1 MLFRNRWFLCAGAL
15 LFPSLVSAQE
25 SPITIEQLVAA
36 VEAHSKA
43 VVLEKLKVKIA
54 ETQVTQA
61 KLNSLPVLAVLG
73 SVDKASNM
81 PIYEQG
87 IFEKPVQHDIVHTL
101 YSAQINSY
109 LNLFEGHKTQNE
121 IKLAK
126 IEAEISKVDREK
138 QAALVKLK
146 AINLFVN
153 IYLQLQ
159 WKMAMDK
166 DIAEKEHEL
175 IEIRNIHK
183 AGVVLESD
191 VLRAELELSK
201 RRMTL
206 VEIENGIVVLRQEL
220 NVLIG
225 REDGGEIV
233 PVISGDEWFSN
244 QLTLNEAIEEA
255 LHEAYDAEVSHQHTK
270 VAETKLKLNKGNYSP
285 KLGLASSF
293 QMGNPQIFLYPYNP
307 SWYSL
312 GIVGLKLSYNISSL
326 YHNKEQV
333 RKAKLELSSAKTHH
347 EFVDDEVR
355 TKVYKAFYAY
365 DEAIKRKNIHEQ
377 NKKYAD
383 ENARI
388 LKNAYFSQTALITDL
403 LDANLQKVKAEFELE
418 QAKMDIV
425 KTYYSLKF
433 EIGKL

>member
-1 MLFRNRWFLCAGAL
+1 
-15 LFPSLVSAQE
+15 
-25 SPITIEQLVAA
+25 
-36 VEAHSKA
+36 
-43 VVLEKLKVKIA
+43 
-54 ETQVTQA
+54 
-61 KLNSLPVLAVLG
+61 
-73 SVDKASNM
+73 
-81 PIYEQG
+81 
-87 IFEKPVQHDIVHTL
+87 
-101 YSAQINSY
+101 
-109 LNLFEGHKTQNE
+109 
-121 IKLAK
+121 
-126 IEAEISKVDREK
+126 
-138 QAALVKLK
+138 
-146 AINLFVN
+146 
-153 IYLQLQ
+153 
-159 WKMAMDK
+159 
-166 DIAEKEHEL
+166 
-175 IEIRNIHK
+175 
-183 AGVVLESD
+183 
-191 VLRAELELSK
+191 
-201 RRMTL
+201 MTL